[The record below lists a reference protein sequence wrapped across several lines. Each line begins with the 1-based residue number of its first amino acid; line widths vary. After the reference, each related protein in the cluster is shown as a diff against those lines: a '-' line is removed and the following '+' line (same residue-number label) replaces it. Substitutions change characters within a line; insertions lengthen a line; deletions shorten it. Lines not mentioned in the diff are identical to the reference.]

1 MCTAFFTLWELACP
15 LQQKDKNASSGI
27 FLFYRSNLQF
37 PKRLWVVHFFSARQ
51 YAFLPIFSPPHE
63 DFDPSLPFGKKTPI
77 QKIQILKVATIA
89 ISKLFRPQ
97 KAPRLRKVYPVIIS
111 LWICSKEHNPTDHSI
126 FKFDNCLGY
135 SGEGPKRYWSKTE
148 KMFNFACYNPR
159 SLTKERLEYLDS
171 LGIDVLGLTEL

>member
-63 DFDPSLPFGKKTPI
+63 DFDPSLSFDKKNVNSKNLNFDKHYICNFKTIVSPKSIPITQSSSGYYFTLDLLERTQYHRPFHL
-77 QKIQILKVATIA
+77 QI
-89 ISKLFRPQ
+89 R
-97 KAPRLRKVYPVIIS
+97 
-111 LWICSKEHNPTDHSI
+111 
-126 FKFDNCLGY
+126 
-135 SGEGPKRYWSKTE
+135 
-148 KMFNFACYNPR
+148 
-159 SLTKERLEYLDS
+159 
-171 LGIDVLGLTEL
+171 